1 MAKRDYYEV
10 LGIEKSSDATN
21 IKKAYRKLAMQYH
34 PDKNQGDDAAEEKF
48 KEASEAYE
56 ILSDA
61 DKKQR
66 YDQYGHAGLEGAF
79 GQGGFSWDNFTHA
92 GDFSDLFSGGGM
104 GNIFESLFGG
114 SFGGGGRSQGR
125 NNRGE
130 DLQIELSLNLA
141 EIAKGVEKK
150 IKINVKDTCPTCD
163 GTGSA
168 DGKVATC
175 TQCGGAGQVRQMR
188 RSLFGNVQTVAD
200 CPTCRGEGKII
211 ENKCKKCHGDGRA
224 SHLREI
230 NIKIPAGVE
239 EGQYI
244 RVRGKGNSGLR
255 GAPAGDILVMIREKE
270 DDTFDRDG
278 KDLYMN
284 FPISFSMAVLG
295 TELQIPTISGKI
307 KMKVPHG
314 TQSNKQFRLRGQGM
328 PVVNSS
334 YVGDLYVTV
343 YVVTPTKLTKK
354 EEEII
359 HRLAELDKDRVFSPQ
374 KSFFDK
380 LKNYFF

>member
-1 MAKRDYYEV
+1 MAKRDYYEG
-10 LGIEKSSDATN
+10 LGIEKSSDATT

-104 GNIFESLFGG
+104 GDIFESLFGG
-114 SFGGGGRSQGR
+114 SFGARGRSQGR

-314 TQSNKQFRLRGQGM
+314 SQSNKQFRLRGQGM

-343 YVVTPTKLTKK
+343 YVVTPTKITKK

-359 HRLAELDKDRVFSPQ
+359 HRLAELD
-374 KSFFDK
+374 
-380 LKNYFF
+380 